1 MDDNIFCVH
10 GGLSPELRCID
21 QMQTIE
27 RVQEI
32 PHSGSY
38 CDLMWSD
45 PEDILDWAVSPR
57 GAGYLFGSK
66 ATKEVPRKRLHTH
79 IYCVPISWKITD
91 TLILSPYQLV
101 FLCKLFGSHLSSTSA
116 RNGGFQISFS

>member
-1 MDDNIFCVH
+1 MEVFDFLNLAAVVDGEIFCVH
-10 GGLSPELRCID
+10 GGLSPYLGTID

-32 PHSGSY
+32 PHEGPY

-45 PEDILDWAVSPR
+45 PDDITTWAVNPR

-66 ATKEVPRKRLHTH
+66 ATAEVRYKLLRLF
-79 IYCVPISWKITD
+79 VPCWTRDSR
-91 TLILSPYQLV
+91 Q
-101 FLCKLFGSHLSSTSA
+101 
-116 RNGGFQISFS
+116 

>member
-1 MDDNIFCVH
+1 MEVFDYLNLAALVDDRIFCVH
-10 GGLSPELRCID
+10 GGLSPELRSID

-66 ATKEVPRKRLHTH
+66 ATKEFSYVNSLG
-79 IYCVPISWKITD
+79 ID
-91 TLILSPYQLV
+91 TMLIKY
-101 FLCKLFGSHLSSTSA
+101 
-116 RNGGFQISFS
+116 II